1 MAVRNAAGPSHK
13 WRRPTGLKRPLGST
27 RPTASAE
34 PAPQAPLANLSSALW
49 GQPVVV
55 AGMHAHSRPASVTYP
70 VHKLEVTLRR
80 ERTEEGEEEEE
91 R

>member
-1 MAVRNAAGPSHK
+1 MAAPGPLPVQSPP
-13 WRRPTGLKRPLGST
+13 RRP
-27 RPTASAE
+27 
-34 PAPQAPLANLSSALW
+34 LAILSSALW

-80 ERTEEGEEEEE
+80 ARRRERRERRTEEEE